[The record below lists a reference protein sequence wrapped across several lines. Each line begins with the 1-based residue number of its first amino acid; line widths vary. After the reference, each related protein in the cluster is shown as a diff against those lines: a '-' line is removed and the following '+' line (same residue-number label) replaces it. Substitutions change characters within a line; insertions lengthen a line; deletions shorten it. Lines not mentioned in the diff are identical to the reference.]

1 MEKKQLLSKPNAPRV
16 ELKPVEHTINRNDYL
31 RDKKE
36 KFSGVRTSE
45 QNTAKLN
52 LLTKIKKHSSV
63 NDLITV
69 LIEMYTV
76 TELSEEEKQTFN
88 LMYKYMK

>member
-16 ELKPVEHTINRNDYL
+16 DLKPVEHTINRNDFL

-69 LIEMYTV
+69 LIEMYII